1 MMEELQND
9 FTKGKDY
16 HPIDI
21 AEAYNLFVN
30 YKMTHY
36 NLAVILV
43 NNSEEVYF
51 SNVGGDEGFRCYKG
65 GGCCGAHGKINMHC
79 YRFVKLGHIAI

>member
-9 FTKGKDY
+9 FAKGKDDY
-16 HPIDI
+16 PVDI

-36 NLAVILV
+36 NLAVRLV

-51 SNVGGDEGFRCYKG
+51 FNVGGDEVFRCYKG
-65 GGCCGAHGKINMHC
+65 GGCCRAHGKINVHC
-79 YRFVKLGHIAI
+79 YRCVKIGHIAI